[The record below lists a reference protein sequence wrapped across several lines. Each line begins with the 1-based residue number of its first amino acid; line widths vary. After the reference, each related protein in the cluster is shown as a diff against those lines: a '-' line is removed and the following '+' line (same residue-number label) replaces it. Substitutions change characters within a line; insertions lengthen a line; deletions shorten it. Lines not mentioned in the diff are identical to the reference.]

1 MYLRTV
7 LFWALVTG
15 LFVSAL
21 ETVVTR
27 HQARKLFVEIQSL
40 AKVRDELNEEWSRL
54 LLEQST
60 WATDVRIELIA
71 KTRLDMKEPE
81 PHFLLVMQQ

>member
-1 MYLRTV
+1 MKTFF
-7 LFWALVTG
+7 FWLLVTS

-21 ETVVTR
+21 ETVIAR

-40 AKVRDELNEEWSRL
+40 EKARDELNEEWSRL

-60 WATDVRIELIA
+60 WATDVRIEMLSRS
-71 KTRLDMKEPE
+71 RLDMKTPA
-81 PHFLLVMQQ
+81 PRFQLVLDE